1 MDNPSARCA
10 AEFSSLTIKADLNCS
25 KELLPKRV
33 ASDSGVMDRST
44 RFWLVYSAV
53 GVVTGASGCVVF
65 MAAFQNYHA
74 GSWALISCVPAAE
87 VLLLHYSHLKG
98 RRIR

>member
-1 MDNPSARCA
+1 MEEA
-10 AEFSSLTIKADLNCS
+10 AQLC
-25 KELLPKRV
+25 
-33 ASDSGVMDRST
+33 RST

-65 MAAFQNYHA
+65 MAAFQKYHA
-74 GSWALISCVPAAE
+74 GAWALISCVPAAE

>member
-1 MDNPSARCA
+1 MTAG
-10 AEFSSLTIKADLNCS
+10 
-25 KELLPKRV
+25 
-33 ASDSGVMDRST
+33 GVMEEAAQLCRST
-44 RFWLVYSAV
+44 RFWLVYSAAAV